1 MPSHPRSTSPTSS
14 LRRNRRLRYERA
26 ISPEEAALGKVLVLK
41 TYWNR
46 LPAPGSNLR
55 IIMSGESMRAK
66 LQRVRCK
73 CVGPERPHYH
83 YYFVLPKRVNLR
95 PWQRVKLQVIG
106 NEETRTRS

>member
-1 MPSHPRSTSPTSS
+1 MTSDSHNTSPISGS
-14 LRRNRRLRYERA
+14 GRNRRLRYERT

-46 LPAPGSNLR
+46 LPAPGSKLR
-55 IIMSGESMRAK
+55 IIMSGESMRVK

-95 PWQRVKLQVIG
+95 PWQRVKLQVVE
-106 NEETRTRS
+106 N